1 MKLSEAILLGS
12 TVLAPKAGQ
21 QHYSELNA
29 GCALGMAAVANG
41 CTFRPATGP
50 YEEKDRR
57 TLGAETVWGNWVLT
71 TVNRPCSCWRLRVP
85 RMMRIKD
92 IIAHLFDYHIM
103 TRKNWTME
111 QLVAWV
117 ETVEPKES
125 VSPDNADE
133 NRVSRTLHN
142 WQTLPQPG
150 AQPSQEELDDW
161 QEVRRTFASKS
172 YDERRRARV
181 GL

>member
-1 MKLSEAILLGS
+1 
-12 TVLAPKAGQ
+12 
-21 QHYSELNA
+21 
-29 GCALGMAAVANG
+29 
-41 CTFRPATGP
+41 
-50 YEEKDRR
+50 
-57 TLGAETVWGNWVLT
+57 
-71 TVNRPCSCWRLRVP
+71 
-85 RMMRIKD
+85 MMRIKD

-111 QLVAWV
+111 QLVAWA

-125 VSPDNADE
+125 VPPDNADE
-133 NRVSRTLHN
+133 NRVSRVLYN